1 MARDTISGSPAVQL
15 GSTRRE
21 APLPPGSPFYK
32 YLWRGWQSVA
42 RWIGNQLSRVV
53 TTIAY
58 LVVIP
63 LFAVGV
69 RLFAD
74 PLALKPRPAAWTPL
88 PPGPKNV
95 DEARVGF

>member
-1 MARDTISGSPAVQL
+1 MITGSPAVQL

-21 APLPPGSPFYK
+21 EPLPAGSPFYK
-32 YLWRGWQSVA
+32 HLWRGWQAVA

-58 LVVIP
+58 IVVIP
-63 LFAVGV
+63 LFALGV

-74 PLALKPRPAAWTPL
+74 PLALKPQPSRWTPL
-88 PPGPKNV
+88 PPGPKSI
-95 DEARVGF
+95 DEAREGF